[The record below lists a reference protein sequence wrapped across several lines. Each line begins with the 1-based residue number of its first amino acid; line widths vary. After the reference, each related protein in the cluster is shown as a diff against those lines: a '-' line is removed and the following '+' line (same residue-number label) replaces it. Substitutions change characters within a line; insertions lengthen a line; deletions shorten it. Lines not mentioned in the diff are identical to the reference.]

1 MKIGTVK
8 QFDCTNYSDLLY
20 LNDASYLTVGIT
32 YDEKDPYFATSN
44 LVDAR
49 KYRLLKFIIKTA
61 DEEGNLTASTVA
73 IGKTDMYEIAQ
84 PMVIKSISF
93 PDGVPQ
99 SIQVNVCSYSKE
111 GEE

>member
-8 QFDCTNYSDLLY
+8 QFDYTNYSDLLY
-20 LNDASYLTVGIT
+20 LSDAGYLTIGIT
-32 YDEKDPYFATSN
+32 YDEKDPFFITTDPSISRRY
-44 LVDAR
+44 
-49 KYRLLKFIIKTA
+49 KLLKFIIETV
-61 DEEGNLTASTVA
+61 DEEGTSSFSTVA

-84 PMVIKSISF
+84 PIMIKGISF
-93 PDGVPQ
+93 PNGVPQ

>member
-8 QFDCTNYSDLLY
+8 QFDYTNYSDLLY
-20 LNDASYLTVGIT
+20 LSDDSYLTIGIT
-32 YDEKDPYFATSN
+32 YDEKDPYFATSDLIN
-44 LVDAR
+44 TR
-49 KYRLLKFIIKTA
+49 KYRLLKFVINTA
-61 DEEGNLTASTVA
+61 DEDGNLTASTVA

-99 SIQVNVCSYSKE
+99 SIQINVCSYSIE